1 MPSDSDNDEWQPTK
15 SSGTSASRREFEQ
28 KKAKKIARNMMLLLE
43 MSGSVEGIQ
52 DLNVDWEPG
61 DREHDT
67 ELASL
72 CDSDVWVVHICMVT
86 VVTCSFVYSR
96 TSTASVMTQSDLIT
110 DDSTDT
116 TGRESTTGFRLA
128 DRLSPHSLTSEPA
141 ADTETTAKV
150 ASPSANDACCNVGFE
165 KLTTQIQSTAEMIPT
180 ADDDLE
186 TRPTDDGLGV
196 GAVLG
201 DGQAQ
206 ADGECQYVS
215 S

>member
-1 MPSDSDNDEWQPTK
+1 
-15 SSGTSASRREFEQ
+15 
-28 KKAKKIARNMMLLLE
+28 
-43 MSGSVEGIQ
+43 
-52 DLNVDWEPG
+52 
-61 DREHDT
+61 
-67 ELASL
+67 
-72 CDSDVWVVHICMVT
+72 MVT
-86 VVTCSFVYSR
+86 VVTCSFVYSH
-96 TSTASVMTQSDLIT
+96 TSTASVLTRSDLIT

-116 TGRESTTGFRLA
+116 MGRESTTGLRLA
-128 DRLSPHSLTSEPA
+128 DRLSPHSLISKPA
-141 ADTETTAKV
+141 ANTETTAKV
-150 ASPSANDACCNVGFE
+150 ASPSANNTCCNVGSE

-186 TRPTDDGLGV
+186 TRPTDDGLRV